1 MSSGIRSEGEERR
14 PVTLTRL
21 TEMHEAGEPIVMIT
35 AYDFPSAQVI
45 EEAGADIVLVGDSA
59 ANCVLGYDSTVPVG
73 MDEMTMLAKA
83 VRRGLRTPFLV
94 GDLPFGSY
102 EASNELAIASAQ
114 RLIKE
119 AGCDAVKLEG
129 GGTSVERAR
138 AIIDAGIPVMGHVGL
153 TPQTATALGGMR
165 AQGKTAQQAIRVA
178 EDAVALDQAGCFAIV
193 IEAVP
198 EAVAEM
204 IVAKLKAP
212 TIGIGAGNATAG
224 QVLVLHDLA
233 GINASTARISSRTL
247 ISSQA
252 APGIGNRWL
261 DSSRRASLRLR
272 SEPAGPQGETMD
284 GPAPAV
290 CSGIVSSVGTRLPE
304 SPSRVLRPRWCG
316 RAGPR

>member
-1 MSSGIRSEGEERR
+1 MSSGIRNEGEERR

-21 TEMHEAGEPIVMIT
+21 AEMHEAGEPIAMIT
-35 AYDFPSAQVI
+35 AYDYPSAEVI
-45 EEAGADIVLVGDSA
+45 EEAGADVVLVGDSA

-83 VRRGLRTPFLV
+83 VRRGLKTPFLV

-102 EASNELAIASAQ
+102 EGSNELAIASAQ
-114 RLIKE
+114 RMIKE

-153 TPQTATALGGMR
+153 TPQTATALGGMK
-165 AQGKTAQQAIRVA
+165 AQGRTSQQAIRVA

-204 IVAKLKAP
+204 IVAKLSAP
-212 TIGIGAGNATAG
+212 TIGIGAGNVTDG

-233 GINASTARISSRTL
+233 GINQGHVAKFVKRYA
-247 ISSQA
+247 
-252 APGIGNRWL
+252 
-261 DSSRRASLRLR
+261 DVR
-272 SEPAGPQGETMD
+272 SEMMRGVD
-284 GPAPAV
+284 GYIAEVRNGSFPAPEHV
-290 CSGIVSSVGTRLPE
+290 YSVDATELEGLRQRLNREDLEGASYLEKDSWDWEP
-304 SPSRVLRPRWCG
+304 L
-316 RAGPR
+316 A